1 MSLFMV
7 RNQFRSMGLGAIYV
21 YQMPVATDL
30 FAWQHLIVRIAP
42 IGENGIPDGK
52 RPPKTGGL
60 GILCL

>member
-1 MSLFMV
+1 
-7 RNQFRSMGLGAIYV
+7 MGLGVIYV